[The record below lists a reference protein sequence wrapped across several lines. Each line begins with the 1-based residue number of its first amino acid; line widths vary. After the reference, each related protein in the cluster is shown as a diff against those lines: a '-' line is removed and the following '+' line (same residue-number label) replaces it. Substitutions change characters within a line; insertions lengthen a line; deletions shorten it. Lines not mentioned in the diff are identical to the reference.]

1 MKQPIVDLRRES
13 ECNGVENYVAIEAM
27 EVGRQRAEAAQWT
40 FQRIKNSLDNQQTSL
55 SGNSVF
61 KHTSLP
67 WKPFLIQ
74 QSWLSVL
81 LLLDI
86 CAAIIC
92 HNDWLSSSLSWF
104 YSLLTDSEV
113 LFILFAV
120 INQIILKIHLIPL
133 LLTFMYLVK
142 SIRFKTV
149 SALSL
154 LYENNILFTKPFQ
167 ASSTCH

>member
-61 KHTSLP
+61 KHTS
-67 WKPFLIQ
+67 FLIQ

-81 LLLDI
+81 LLCTTSL
-86 CAAIIC
+86 CC
-92 HNDWLSSSLSWF
+92 NYLLKSTLSE
-104 YSLLTDSEV
+104 TKV
-113 LFILFAV
+113 LNNF
-120 INQIILKIHLIPL
+120 
-133 LLTFMYLVK
+133 K
-142 SIRFKTV
+142 SN
-149 SALSL
+149 S
-154 LYENNILFTKPFQ
+154 N
-167 ASSTCH
+167 STHDCDR